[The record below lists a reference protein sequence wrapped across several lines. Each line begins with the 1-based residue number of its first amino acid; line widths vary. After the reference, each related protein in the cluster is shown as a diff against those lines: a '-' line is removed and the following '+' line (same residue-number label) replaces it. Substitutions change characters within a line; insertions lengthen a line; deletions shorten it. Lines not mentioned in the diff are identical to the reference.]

1 MNDTHTD
8 HWEAVYTTKADNS
21 VSWFEESPSLSLE
34 LIASTGVTNASV
46 IDVGGGAS
54 RLVDALVANGH
65 DHIAVLDLSAHALNI
80 AKLRMG
86 DHANVVEWI
95 VGDVTTWKPARQ
107 YDIWHDRA
115 VFHFLNAPD
124 DQAAYA
130 KTLHAALRPGGFAII
145 GTFAPDSPEK
155 CSGLPITRHDAASI
169 AAILGEGLSLSSERI
184 YEHVT
189 HNGSVQKFQFS
200 TFLRAI

>member
-1 MNDTHTD
+1 MNDTRAD
-8 HWEAVYTTKADNS
+8 HWEAVYNTKADDS

-34 LIASTGVTNASV
+34 LLASTGVTNAAV
-46 IDVGGGAS
+46 IDVGGGVS
-54 RLVDALVANGH
+54 RLVDALAANAR

-80 AKLRMG
+80 AKHRMG

-115 VFHFLNAPD
+115 AFHFLNSPD
-124 DQAAYA
+124 DQAAYV

-145 GTFAPDSPEK
+145 GTFAPDGFQKVQRLADYPSRRRQH
-155 CSGLPITRHDAASI
+155 CAH
-169 AAILGEGLSLSSERI
+169 LGRKLQHFKR
-184 YEHVT
+184 T
-189 HNGSVQKFQFS
+189 
-200 TFLRAI
+200 TPRACNA